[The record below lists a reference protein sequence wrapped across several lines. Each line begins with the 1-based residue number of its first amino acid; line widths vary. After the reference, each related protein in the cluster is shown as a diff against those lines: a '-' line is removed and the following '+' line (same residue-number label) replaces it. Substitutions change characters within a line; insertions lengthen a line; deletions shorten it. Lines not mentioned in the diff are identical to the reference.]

1 MTYSTS
7 SDLGESTDVMVSYDD
22 NGFVYLT
29 DFNEGYRQKPE
40 HIPEYDKDDRIFFCE
55 GRDAEI
61 FLANGKDLF
70 NYFESCT
77 IYTDI
82 DKSGRDECISTGVNI
97 NNLPEISILT
107 PKANDTMQYRLDLCM
122 FTLQDEFNSYDL
134 GEETIVRI
142 TCFELDGD
150 NLLAITA

>member
-1 MTYSTS
+1 M
-7 SDLGESTDVMVSYDD
+7 
-22 NGFVYLT
+22 
-29 DFNEGYRQKPE
+29 
-40 HIPEYDKDDRIFFCE
+40 
-55 GRDAEI
+55 
-61 FLANGKDLF
+61 F

-82 DKSGRDECISTGVNI
+82 DKSGRDECISIGVNI

-122 FTLQDEFNSYDL
+122 FALQDEFNSYDL

-142 TCFELDGD
+142 TCFELDVD